1 MDNRTTHLKRL
12 VNIRHL
18 VLDMDGTIYNG
29 SQLFNFTTDFFK
41 KLDRL
46 GIRYTYLTNNSS
58 RNVSQYLEK
67 IRSMNLKGTKENIYT
82 SSLATIDYLQ
92 SRRPEL
98 QKLYILGTEGLKKEF
113 REYGFTVV
121 ETDGDVEPDGVVVGF
136 DTSLDFKHLCK
147 AGYWIKSGKPFIA
160 THPDRTCP
168 TDQPTL
174 LIDCGAICT
183 ALSSATDRA
192 PDVVLGKPDPSMI
205 WGIMKRNKLHKDE
218 VAMVGDRLYTDI
230 EMARRAGV
238 MGILVLSGEAT
249 AEDVNNATHQPDLI
263 VENIRELGELLEQS
277 HLGNNRG

>member
-1 MDNRTTHLKRL
+1 MDKKITDFKRL
-12 VNIRHL
+12 SQIHHV

-29 SQLFNFTTDFFK
+29 SKLFNFTSDFFK
-41 KLDRL
+41 KLDNL
-46 GIRYTYLTNNSS
+46 SIRYTYLTNNSS

-67 IRSMNLKGTKENIYT
+67 IHSMNLKGTKENIYT

-98 QKLYILGTEGLKKEF
+98 QKLYILGTKGLKKEF
-113 REYGFTVV
+113 QEYGFTVV

-136 DTSLDFKHLCK
+136 DTSLDFKRLCK

-160 THPDRTCP
+160 THPDRICP

-174 LIDCGAICT
+174 LIDCGAICA
-183 ALSSATDRA
+183 ALSSATGRA

-205 WGIMKRNKLHKDE
+205 WGTMKRNKLHKEE

-249 AEDVNNATHQPDLI
+249 AEDVNNAVHQPDLI

-277 HLGNNRG
+277 HQEDNQE